1 MTVAIVDCGGANLR
15 SVQRAIELRNM
26 KTTITNKKSDILK
39 ASYVILP
46 GVGSADSVM
55 SSLKSND
62 LVEIIKSL
70 SQPVLGI
77 CIGMHILFESSE
89 ENHTSCMGIISGKI
103 KKFKFKDSF
112 KVPQM
117 GWNKVSFLDNAQKT
131 LDEHYYFANSFY
143 AVKVQFFNEMYALC
157 KTIGCDYETTK
168 NLMLKN
174 GWINPM
180 HTIVPGTDGE
190 ISYGGYCF
198 PKDTNALLQFMKS
211 QKSPREVLEAT
222 VSERN
227 KMRSDN
233 VNVKFK

>member
-26 KTTITNKKSDILK
+26 KTTITAKKSDILK

-62 LVEIIKSL
+62 LVETIKNL

-117 GWNKVSFLDNAQKT
+117 GWNKVSFLDDAQKIWMNITILQIVFMLKFLMIPEQKLIMAFHSLLLLGKIT
-131 LDEHYYFANSFY
+131 LLVVNFI
-143 AVKVQFFNEMYALC
+143 L
-157 KTIGCDYETTK
+157 K
-168 NLMLKN
+168 NLQLLAQN
-174 GWINPM
+174 FLIIFSSPY
-180 HTIVPGTDGE
+180 E
-190 ISYGGYCF
+190 
-198 PKDTNALLQFMKS
+198 DT
-211 QKSPREVLEAT
+211 T
-222 VSERN
+222 CH
-227 KMRSDN
+227 
-233 VNVKFK
+233 